1 VPKFGLTQDQGQEV
15 LVSNINRRPL
25 RFLGVGV
32 LIGASAL
39 AFAACSS
46 GGSGGAAAAATAP
59 RALCQQLN
67 GVLSDGPDPDV
78 DPVGYALSQ
87 IEPLQTIHSSDSS
100 AVHEVSQLISADQA
114 FYNSNGSDKA
124 AATAIKKADAS
135 LNKVCPGV
143 AS

>member
-1 VPKFGLTQDQGQEV
+1 MPM
-15 LVSNINRRPL
+15 SNSKRRPL
-25 RFLGVGV
+25 QLLGVTA
-32 LIGASAL
+32 LIGAGSL
-39 AFAACSS
+39 AFASCSS
-46 GGSGGAAAAATAP
+46 EGSGGGAAAAAAP

-67 GVLSDGPDPDV
+67 GVFSDGPDPDV

-87 IEPLQTIHSSDSS
+87 IQPLQGVHSSDSS
-100 AVHEVSQLISADQA
+100 VMREVSQLISADQG

-135 LNKVCPGV
+135 LNKACPGV

>member
-1 VPKFGLTQDQGQEV
+1 M
-15 LVSNINRRPL
+15 LVSDSKRRPL
-25 RFLGVGV
+25 RLLSVATLVGA
-32 LIGASAL
+32 GSL

-46 GGSGGAAAAATAP
+46 GGSSGGGGAAAAAAAP
-59 RALCQQLN
+59 KALCQQLS
-67 GVLSDGPDPDV
+67 GVFADGPDPDA

-87 IEPLQTIHSSDSS
+87 IEPLQAIHTSDATALRAMSK
-100 AVHEVSQLISADQA
+100 LISADQA

-135 LNKVCPGV
+135 LNKACPGV

>member
-1 VPKFGLTQDQGQEV
+1 VP
-15 LVSNINRRPL
+15 VSDIERRPL
-25 RFLGVGV
+25 QLLGVAA
-32 LIGASAL
+32 LIGAGSL
-39 AFAACSS
+39 FAACSSGGSS
-46 GGSGGAAAAATAP
+46 GGSGGAAAAAAAP
-59 RALCQQLN
+59 HALCQQLN
-67 GVLSDGPDPDV
+67 GVLADGPDPDA

-87 IEPLQTIHSSDSS
+87 IEPLQAIHSSDSS
-100 AVHEVSQLISADQA
+100 AMHKVSRLIAADQG